1 MLYFKPVTDIDEIK
15 AVYKDKQLSADSA
28 RIIAID
34 GDEEKGSCY
43 ISVDAQ
49 KCFLSD
55 IVSEEN
61 DDLLVEGLI
70 RSALNFAANRGAYI
84 AVCREG
90 EFKSVLEFLGF
101 ENTGGIYQ
109 GEIPELLKGSCCK
122 KTDKS

>member
-84 AVCREG
+84 AVCREC

-101 ENTGGIYQ
+101 ENTDGIYQ

>member
-84 AVCREG
+84 SVCREG
-90 EFKSVLEFLGF
+90 EYKSVLEFLGF
-101 ENTGGIYQ
+101 ENTDGIYQ